1 MKRKLSYDISYSQ
14 LKSWR
19 KYENWALYV
28 SMGCTIAKPI
38 IAYWSAEC
46 EFIQFLSY
54 ISLVLYGIL
63 FVVVEIFLQPRVAT
77 ERQKGLLDNSLGTKL
92 LIENTEGYYD
102 NDNVPVGT
110 KKLLVNTFENCFF
123 TYSIMK
129 KMLPKIATYNIILFV
144 ILLGFAYFGF
154 QNNHIAMAL
163 LQLFFST
170 IFFRRLMHH
179 ISFCLRLKEIQ
190 ELFINLFSSKSVTDK
205 ELEDNGYYYTL
216 MYEPAL
222 AYNKAP
228 NSDKVYD
235 ASKEELNKQWADM
248 KKRYGI

>member
-1 MKRKLSYDISYSQ
+1 M
-14 LKSWR
+14 
-19 KYENWALYV
+19 
-28 SMGCTIAKPI
+28 
-38 IAYWSAEC
+38 
-46 EFIQFLSY
+46 
-54 ISLVLYGIL
+54 
-63 FVVVEIFLQPRVAT
+63 
-77 ERQKGLLDNSLGTKL
+77 
-92 LIENTEGYYD
+92 
-102 NDNVPVGT
+102 
-110 KKLLVNTFENCFF
+110 
-123 TYSIMK
+123 
-129 KMLPKIATYNIILFV
+129 
-144 ILLGFAYFGF
+144 GFAYFGF
-154 QNNHIAMAL
+154 QKNHIAMAL

-216 MYEPAL
+216 MYETAL